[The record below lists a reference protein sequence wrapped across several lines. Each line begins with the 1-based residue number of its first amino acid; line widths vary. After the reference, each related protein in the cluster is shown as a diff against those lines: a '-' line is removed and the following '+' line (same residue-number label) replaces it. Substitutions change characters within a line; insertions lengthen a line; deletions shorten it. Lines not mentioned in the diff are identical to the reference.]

1 MNYEMMICA
10 IVVSNKEG
18 GVEYG
23 KSEGLI
29 WREIPRD
36 IFKALMGGEEDHDS
50 IPGVL
55 LSELWFFDE
64 GCIFS
69 GDELLKVKE
78 EINELIEKQLV
89 TQEDMQEILKLLQFG
104 IDNHRRVF
112 FTSFWW
118 DDIPSAE
125 I

>member
-1 MNYEMMICA
+1 MMICA

-18 GVEYG
+18 GLKYSVSKEL
-23 KSEGLI
+23 S
-29 WREIPRD
+29 WREIPHD
-36 IFKALMGGEEDHDS
+36 IFKALMGGEEYHDS

-55 LSELWFFDE
+55 LSELWFWDE

-69 GDELLKVKE
+69 GDELFKVKE
-78 EINELIEKQLV
+78 EINELIEKQSV

-104 IDNHRRVF
+104 IDNHHRVF
-112 FTSFWW
+112 FTPFWY
-118 DDIPSAE
+118 DDTPSAE